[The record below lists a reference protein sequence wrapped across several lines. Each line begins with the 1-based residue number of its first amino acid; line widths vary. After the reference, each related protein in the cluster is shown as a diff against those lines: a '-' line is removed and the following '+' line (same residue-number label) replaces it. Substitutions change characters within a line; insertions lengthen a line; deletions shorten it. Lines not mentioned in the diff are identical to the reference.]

1 MVINIVV
8 NQKNTDSILFA
19 LGVGEHGRHTASGGL
34 SSIDLGTQ
42 ATPVGVKYK
51 PAL

>member
-8 NQKNTDSILFA
+8 NQKTQTILFA